1 MKPPAPPAAGLSA
14 PLQLAVVGMEGRQRQ
29 LLEMVV
35 VRHRPDS
42 VRLAPEAEAAACLVD
57 LDSVGAGERLRQ
69 IRLAGQRPLLLV
81 SVTAPDATTLAGDIF
96 VAKPISTPAL
106 IEALDELARRC
117 APQAEPAPVES
128 VPVPTPPVLVVVAP
142 AAVENPEPAR
152 EPDPVAAEGPAST
165 SPAYYDPGR
174 YLQGVAM
181 AAAREAAARGQ
192 TALIRGPWPSL
203 TLLPAQGL
211 ALIAGSEELLQQFA
225 VQADMA
231 QRAKVSYLPAPDSA
245 AALADAVP
253 LDSLIWKLALW
264 AARGRLPAGT
274 DPDRPVRLRQK
285 PDLSRLGA
293 VPGGPQLALH
303 WSGHAASPRALPE
316 LLDLPPEQVHS
327 FFSAARAL
335 DLIDHAEPAIAVP
348 TAAAANSD
356 RGDDPPYVP
365 GSFAR
370 RFLARLRGG

>member
-1 MKPPAPPAAGLSA
+1 V

-35 VRHRPDS
+35 ARHRPDS

-57 LDSVGAGERLRQ
+57 LDSVGATDRLRQ
-69 IRLAGQRPLLLV
+69 IRLAGERPLLLV
-81 SVTAPDATTLAGDIF
+81 SVTAPDATTLAGDLF

-117 APQAEPAPVES
+117 APQAVP
-128 VPVPTPPVLVVVAP
+128 VPVPTPPVLVVVPP
-142 AAVENPEPAR
+142 AAVELPEPIGA
-152 EPDPVAAEGPAST
+152 PDPVAAEAPSST
-165 SPAYYDPGR
+165 APAYYDPGR
-174 YLQGVAM
+174 YLQSVAI

-225 VQADMA
+225 AQADMA
-231 QRAKVSYLPAPDSA
+231 QRAKVSYLPAPDST

-274 DPDRPVRLRQK
+274 DPDRPVRLRRQ
-285 PDLSRLGA
+285 PDLSRLGTA
-293 VPGGPQLALH
+293 SGGSRLALH
-303 WSGHAASPRALPE
+303 WSGQAASPRALPE
-316 LLDLPPEQVHS
+316 LLDLPPEQVNS

-335 DLIDHAEPAIAVP
+335 DLIDDRPEPAIAVA